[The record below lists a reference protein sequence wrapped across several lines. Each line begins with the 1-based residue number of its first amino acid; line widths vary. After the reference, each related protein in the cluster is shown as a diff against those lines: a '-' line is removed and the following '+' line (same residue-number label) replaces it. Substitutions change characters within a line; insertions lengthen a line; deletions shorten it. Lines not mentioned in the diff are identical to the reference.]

1 MLPQIVDIIQQVSTR
16 QIELRNHHFVHLKVF
31 APDGIIFTIIN
42 KMNIMKKLTPFL
54 IAILICVSGT
64 IRAEQPNAANK
75 SEQTNNT
82 EGLFNPGMDESTTM
96 SVTDPNANTEIK
108 ADQKD
113 STQLTKD
120 GGDPVVI
127 YVSSGVV
134 LVLIIILLIILL

>member
-1 MLPQIVDIIQQVSTR
+1 
-16 QIELRNHHFVHLKVF
+16 
-31 APDGIIFTIIN
+31 
-42 KMNIMKKLTPFL
+42 MKKLTPFL

-96 SVTDPNANTEIK
+96 SVTDPNATEIK

>member
-1 MLPQIVDIIQQVSTR
+1 MLPQIVDIIQQAPTR
-16 QIELRNHHFVHLKVF
+16 QIELRNHHFVLLKVF
-31 APDGIIFTIIN
+31 APDGIIFTPIN

-75 SEQTNNT
+75 SEQSNNT
-82 EGLFNPGMDESTTM
+82 EGLFNPGMDETTTM
-96 SVTDPNANTEIK
+96 SVTDPNATEIK

>member
-1 MLPQIVDIIQQVSTR
+1 
-16 QIELRNHHFVHLKVF
+16 
-31 APDGIIFTIIN
+31 
-42 KMNIMKKLTPFL
+42 MKKLTPFL

-96 SVTDPNANTEIK
+96 SVTDPNASTEIK